1 MKYKCMVC
9 GHIYDEEK
17 AGVKFADLPDD
28 WKCPICKQPKSK
40 FEPVNETA
48 ELTWASEHKIGIASD
63 LDEEMKDFLRAEFA
77 GECSEVGMYLAMS
90 RAAIRQGYSTKEN
103 LEARVAAENGA
114 CAGKT
119 AFAKKC
125 KEMGLDALHDS
136 IHEMA
141 RDEARHGQ
149 GFKGLLDR
157 YFK

>member
-77 GECSEVGMYLAMS
+77 GECSEVGMYLAMVCRRMFRGRHVSGYVQSSDPPGLS
-90 RAAIRQGYSTKEN
+90 RSRRFLSPGCI
-103 LEARVAAENGA
+103 
-114 CAGKT
+114 
-119 AFAKKC
+119 
-125 KEMGLDALHDS
+125 
-136 IHEMA
+136 
-141 RDEARHGQ
+141 
-149 GFKGLLDR
+149 
-157 YFK
+157 